1 MKAIHTSDWHIGQN
15 LYGTDRSEE
24 HLHFLKQLCTIIDE
38 EQPDVLIVSGDIYD
52 SVAPSIASQKLYNKM
67 MLQLHATLPTMKI
80 VVTAGN
86 HDSSSR
92 LELNSTL
99 WSVFDVN
106 IVGNIERKDEYVNYD
121 KHIIDIKDKE
131 GKNRC
136 YVIAVPYIY
145 HANYPVDNENS
156 EARSKMLAFH
166 QKLIDYTKERNTE
179 NLPIIMTGH
188 LAVSG
193 TNIKGH
199 EKRCTHLVY
208 ENIEE
213 LGEGYDY
220 LALGHIHFPQQIS
233 GCTNARYSGSP
244 FPMSFDEEYRHSVS
258 IIEIDTH
265 GDTPQIKTRA
275 IEPLIPLC
283 TIPENGG
290 DIDEVLQAIDNLP
303 DTKAYI
309 RVKLKVADVLPMHER
324 KTIEEKF
331 ANIKAELF
339 EIYPVREKRQTEQ
352 AQTSIAIEEIHQISP
367 LEIAMDYYH
376 KHFGSEM
383 NDELKKMLIESIENV
398 EQQG

>member
-15 LYGTDRSEE
+15 FYGTDRSEE
-24 HLHFLKQLCTIIDE
+24 HLHFLEQLCSIIDE
-38 EQPDVLIVSGDIYD
+38 EQPDVLIVSGDIYNT
-52 SVAPSIASQKLYNKM
+52 VAPGIASQKLYNRM

-92 LELNSTL
+92 LELNNTL

-106 IVGNIERKDEYVNYD
+106 IVGSIEREDGCVNYD
-121 KHIIDIKDKE
+121 KHIIEIKDKE
-131 GKNRC
+131 GKSCC

-145 HANYPVDNENS
+145 HANYPVENDNGE
-156 EARSKMLAFH
+156 EKSKMLAFH
-166 QKLIDYTKERNTE
+166 QKLLDLTKERNTE

-199 EKRCTHLVY
+199 EKRSTYLVY

-213 LGEGYDY
+213 LGNGYDY

-233 GCTNARYSGSP
+233 GRKNARYSGSP
-244 FPMSFDEEYRHSVS
+244 FPLSFDEDYPHSVS
-258 IIEIDTH
+258 VIEIAAH
-265 GDTPQIKTRA
+265 GDAPQIKTRS

-303 DTKAYI
+303 DKKAYI
-309 RVKLKVADVLPMHER
+309 RVKLKVTDVLPMHER
-324 KTIEEKF
+324 KAIEERF
-331 ANIKAELF
+331 ANIKAVLF
-339 EIYPVREKRQTEQ
+339 EIYPVRENRQTEQ
-352 AQTSIAIEEIHQISP
+352 TETNIAIEEIHEISP
-367 LEIAMDYYH
+367 LEIAMDYYR
-376 KHFGSEM
+376 KHFGNEM
-383 NDELKKMLIESIENV
+383 DDELKSMFIESIENV
-398 EQQG
+398 GQQG

>member
-1 MKAIHTSDWHIGQN
+1 MKVIHTSDWHIGQHF
-15 LYGTDRSEE
+15 YGTDRSEE
-24 HLHFLKQLCTIIDE
+24 HLHFLEQLCNIVDE

-52 SVAPSIASQKLYNKM
+52 SVAPSIASQKLYNRM

-92 LELNSTL
+92 LELNNTL

-106 IVGNIERKDEYVNYD
+106 IVGSIEREDGCVNYD
-121 KHIIDIKDKE
+121 KHIVEIKDQE
-131 GKNRC
+131 GKSC
-136 YVIAVPYIY
+136 GYVIAVPYIY
-145 HANYPVDNENS
+145 HANYPIDNENG
-156 EARSKMLAFH
+156 EDKSKMLAFH
-166 QKLIDYTKERNTE
+166 QNLIDRTKKRNAE

-199 EKRCTHLVY
+199 EKRNTHLVY

-213 LGEGYDY
+213 LGNGYDY
-220 LALGHIHFPQQIS
+220 LALGHIHCPQQIS
-233 GCTNARYSGSP
+233 GCKNARYSGSP
-244 FPMSFDEEYRHSVS
+244 FPMSFDEDYRHSVS
-258 IIEIDTH
+258 IIEIGTH
-265 GDTPQIKTRA
+265 GDTPQIKTRE
-275 IEPLIPLC
+275 IEPLISLC

-309 RVKLKVADVLPMHER
+309 RVKLKVTDVLPMHER
-324 KTIEEKF
+324 KAIEEKF

-339 EIYPVREKRQTEQ
+339 EICPVRENTLTEQ
-352 AQTSIAIEEIHQISP
+352 VQTSIAIEEIHQISP
-367 LEIAMDYYH
+367 LEIAMDYYR
-376 KHFGSEM
+376 KHFGCEM
-383 NDELKKMLIESIENV
+383 DDELKKMFIESIENV
-398 EQQG
+398 KL